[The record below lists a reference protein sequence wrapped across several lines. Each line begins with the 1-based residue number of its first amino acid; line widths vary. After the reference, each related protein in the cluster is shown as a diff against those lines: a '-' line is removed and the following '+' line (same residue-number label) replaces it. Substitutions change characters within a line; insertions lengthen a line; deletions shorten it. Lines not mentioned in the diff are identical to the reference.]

1 MTETTPD
8 DFSWMEAAPPPVRP
22 ARKKPKSGTR
32 KPNKGKAKREERK
45 TLKVAQRQ
53 TLEPKVESVS
63 KIDHA
68 GIRGKVMF
76 QAVSGKKRIWACD
89 GQYVFF
95 RRPRDANGQPARDAN
110 GDLHRAI
117 LRHENFIARGDYK
130 YIETQDDVEICQ
142 VSEQSSFYRK
152 PVYLGQLSEGG
163 LNRMVAITAV
173 KRDWPLYTDLLE
185 ELASRV
191 KSKWRTEGQ
200 AKLCWEEHLKY
211 IENLIALRGGPT
223 PTECGAALARVRQA
237 RGEGSGR
244 VILLGS

>member
-1 MTETTPD
+1 MTNIAPD
-8 DFSWMEAAPPPVRP
+8 DFSWMDAAPPPVRP
-22 ARKKPKSGTR
+22 ARKKP
-32 KPNKGKAKREERK
+32 NKAKAKRAK
-45 TLKVAQRQ
+45 KAAKKAV
-53 TLEPKVESVS
+53 KVEAAS
-63 KIDHA
+63 KVDHA

-95 RRPRDANGQPARDAN
+95 RRPRDANGQPARDSN

-117 LRHENFIARGDYK
+117 MRHENFIARGDYV
-130 YIETQDDVEICQ
+130 YVETQDDVEICKIN
-142 VSEQSSFYRK
+142 EQSSFYRK

-163 LNRMVAITAV
+163 LNRMVAISAV

-211 IENLIALRGGPT
+211 IENLISLRGGPT
-223 PTECGAALARVRQA
+223 PNECGAALTRVRQA